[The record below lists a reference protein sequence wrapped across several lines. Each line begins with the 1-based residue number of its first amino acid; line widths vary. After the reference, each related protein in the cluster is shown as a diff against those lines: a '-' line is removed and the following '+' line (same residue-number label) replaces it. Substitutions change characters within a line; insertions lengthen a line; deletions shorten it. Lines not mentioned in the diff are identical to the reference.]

1 MSDTYLARWR
11 GGEYEA
17 SPDGIGEDLR
27 VRLYRTDPVAGF
39 DELETGRHR
48 RVVPAAE
55 VDRLMYVRDIGEWRG
70 QPVQLLHEQGPGFV
84 VQYTGGEEAAARL
97 SGFDRYDRGLWM
109 AVAPRDE
116 VQARRD
122 EIVVL
127 W

>member
-17 SPDGIGEDLR
+17 SPDGTGGGIR
-27 VRLYRTDPVAGF
+27 IRLYRTDPADGF
-39 DELETGRHR
+39 QELGPGRHR
-48 RVVPAAE
+48 RVVPADE
-55 VDRLMYVRDIGEWRG
+55 VIRLLYVRDVAEWHSR
-70 QPVQLLHEQGPGFV
+70 PVQVLHEQGPGYV
-84 VQYTGGEEAAARL
+84 VQYTGGVEAEAR
-97 SGFDRYDRGLWM
+97 SAGFDRYDRGLWM

-116 VQARRD
+116 LRSRRD

>member
-17 SPDGIGEDLR
+17 SPDWIGEDLS
-27 VRLYRTDPVAGF
+27 VRLYRSGPADGF
-39 DELETGRHR
+39 EELNTGRHR
-48 RVVPAAE
+48 RVVPATDVE
-55 VDRLMYVRDIGEWRG
+55 RFMYVRDVGEWRG

-84 VQYTGGEEAAARL
+84 VQYTGGVEAIAQMT
-97 SGFDRYDRGLWM
+97 GFERYDRGLWM
-109 AVAPRDE
+109 AVASREE

-122 EIVVL
+122 EVVIL